1 VKGDGML
8 IIIRHE
14 EEEEENMTPA
24 YSHAA
29 VLELSVGERDEAG
42 GDVPLVVGQLLHAA
56 AVVAAPAAGTR
67 AADAAR
73 QTAAAT
79 DAGAVAVAVTG
90 LGHCNSTHTPM
101 LLLLLFVIPEVV

>member
-1 VKGDGML
+1 VKSDGML

-14 EEEEENMTPA
+14 EEEENTTPA

-29 VLELSVGERDEAG
+29 VLELSVGERDEPG
-42 GDVPLVVGQLLHAA
+42 GDVPLVVGQLLYAA
-56 AVVAAPAAGTR
+56 AVVAAPAAATR

-79 DAGAVAVAVTG
+79 DAGAAVAVTG

>member
-1 VKGDGML
+1 M
-8 IIIRHE
+8 
-14 EEEEENMTPA
+14 
-24 YSHAA
+24 
-29 VLELSVGERDEAG
+29 LELSVGERDEPG
-42 GDVPLVVGQLLHAA
+42 GDVPLVVGQLLYAA

-79 DAGAVAVAVTG
+79 DAGAVAVTG

-101 LLLLLFVIPEVV
+101 TQCYYYYLLYPR